1 MEMAAPTPS
10 TTRRIEKVKLL
21 RSSVVSFAK
30 TKPTAASTD
39 NSPNCGVMPEDPDD
53 LINLGEAVQLAFD
66 RLADEAADHV
76 MGNVFRE
83 MAEMYRRANDDVS
96 RRWRDVTG

>member
-1 MEMAAPTPS
+1 
-10 TTRRIEKVKLL
+10 
-21 RSSVVSFAK
+21 
-30 TKPTAASTD
+30 
-39 NSPNCGVMPEDPDD
+39 MPEDPDD